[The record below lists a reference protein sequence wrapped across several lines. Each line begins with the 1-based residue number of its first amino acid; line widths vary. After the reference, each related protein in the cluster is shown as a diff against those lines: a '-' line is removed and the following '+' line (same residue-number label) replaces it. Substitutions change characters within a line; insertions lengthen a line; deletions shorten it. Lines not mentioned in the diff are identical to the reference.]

1 MNYLVR
7 EPENI
12 HAQTPILVLLHGY
25 GSDENDLFSFTPD
38 LPEDWLVVSFQAPH
52 TTPNGGFSWYD
63 IDFLDEEKF
72 INVPQAEESIE
83 LVLKTIE
90 EIKEKYKT
98 SGAVNLCGF
107 SQGGILSYA
116 LAFRFPQL
124 FHKIACLSAYPEQKI
139 IKNLLDRK
147 AYQHLF
153 FFVSHGVNDM
163 VIPIEWGKRG
173 VELLYDMSM
182 FFSFREYQSG
192 HGVDARNYMDLM
204 EFFKK

>member
-25 GSDENDLFSFTPD
+25 GSDEKDLFSFTPD
-38 LPEDWLVVSFQAPH
+38 LPKDWLIVSFQAPY

-63 IDFLDEEKF
+63 IDLLDREKF

-83 LVLKTIE
+83 LILKTIE
-90 EIKEKYKT
+90 EIKEKYKI
-98 SGAVNLCGF
+98 SGVVNLCGF

-116 LAFRFPQL
+116 LALRFPQL

-139 IKNLLDRK
+139 IKNILGRK

-153 FFVSHGVNDM
+153 FFVSHGFTDM
-163 VIPIEWGKRG
+163 VFPLEWGKKG
-173 VELLYDMSM
+173 AELLYDMSIV
-182 FFSFREYQSG
+182 FSFRE
-192 HGVDARNYMDLM
+192 
-204 EFFKK
+204 

>member
-38 LPEDWLVVSFQAPH
+38 LPEDWLIVSFQAPH

-83 LVLKTIE
+83 LILKAIE
-90 EIKEKYKT
+90 EIKEKYKI

-124 FHKIACLSAYPEQKI
+124 FHKIACLSAYPEHKI

-163 VIPIEWGKRG
+163 VIPIEWGKKGRRTA
-173 VELLYDMSM
+173 V
-182 FFSFREYQSG
+182 
-192 HGVDARNYMDLM
+192 
-204 EFFKK
+204 

>member
-52 TTPNGGFSWYD
+52 TTPNGGCSWYD

-90 EIKEKYKT
+90 EIKEK
-98 SGAVNLCGF
+98 
-107 SQGGILSYA
+107 
-116 LAFRFPQL
+116 
-124 FHKIACLSAYPEQKI
+124 
-139 IKNLLDRK
+139 
-147 AYQHLF
+147 
-153 FFVSHGVNDM
+153 
-163 VIPIEWGKRG
+163 
-173 VELLYDMSM
+173 
-182 FFSFREYQSG
+182 
-192 HGVDARNYMDLM
+192 
-204 EFFKK
+204 

>member
-38 LPEDWLVVSFQAPH
+38 LPEDWLIVSFQAPH
-52 TTPNGGFSWYD
+52 TTLNGGFSWYD
-63 IDFLDEEKF
+63 IDLLDREKF

-83 LVLKTIE
+83 LILKTIK
-90 EIKEKYKT
+90 EIKEKYKI

-124 FHKIACLSAYPEQKI
+124 FHKIACLSAYPEHKI
-139 IKNLLDRK
+139 IKNL
-147 AYQHLF
+147 
-153 FFVSHGVNDM
+153 
-163 VIPIEWGKRG
+163 
-173 VELLYDMSM
+173 
-182 FFSFREYQSG
+182 
-192 HGVDARNYMDLM
+192 
-204 EFFKK
+204 

>member
-38 LPEDWLVVSFQAPH
+38 LPEDWLIVSFQAPH

-83 LVLKTIE
+83 LILKAIE
-90 EIKEKYKT
+90 EIKEKYKI

-124 FHKIACLSAYPEQKI
+124 FHKI

-163 VIPIEWGKRG
+163 VIPIEWGKKG

-204 EFFKK
+204 EFLKK